1 MFVVGKGEYL
11 MYKSRPGEDLV
22 RSLVVPV
29 PSRTTAGVYVFSS
42 LYGNVVVGPTMMRQR
57 SKEDRSCDP
66 AVQAELRRHAE
77 TLFPAL
83 KDRGA
88 LKVTDS
94 KSSKKRFKFLSYL
107 CVVSLLV
114 DCGQLVKTPS
124 GTTTTKSG
132 LTRRAAGSPSEA
144 SGNN

>member
-11 MYKSRPGEDLV
+11 VYKSAPGEELV

-77 TLFPAL
+77 ALFPAL
-83 KDRGA
+83 KGRST
-88 LKVTDS
+88 LKVTNS
-94 KSSKKRFKFLSYL
+94 NPLKK
-107 CVVSLLV
+107 
-114 DCGQLVKTPS
+114 D
-124 GTTTTKSG
+124 
-132 LTRRAAGSPSEA
+132 
-144 SGNN
+144 

>member
-1 MFVVGKGEYL
+1 MKSVLHFICKIMIMFVVGKGEYL

-29 PSRTTAGVYVFSS
+29 PTKTTAGVYVFSS

-57 SKEDRSCDP
+57 SKDDRSCDP

-83 KDRGA
+83 KGRGA
-88 LKVTDS
+88 LNLTDAKLHRVTS
-94 KSSKKRFKFLSYL
+94 TVIFVFSVF
-107 CVVSLLV
+107 
-114 DCGQLVKTPS
+114 
-124 GTTTTKSG
+124 
-132 LTRRAAGSPSEA
+132 
-144 SGNN
+144 